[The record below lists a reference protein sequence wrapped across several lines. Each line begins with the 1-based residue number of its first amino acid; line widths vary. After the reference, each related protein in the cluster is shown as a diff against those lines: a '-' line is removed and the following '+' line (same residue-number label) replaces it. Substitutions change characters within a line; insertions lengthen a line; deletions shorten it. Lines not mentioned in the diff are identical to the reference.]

1 MQRCVQDG
9 RQRGAAIVTVLLIVT
24 LATVVVSGLFW
35 REHVAVRSV
44 ENRLA
49 LAQTRWIER
58 AAVDYAR
65 VILRTAIQ
73 PPNTVNLG
81 QVWATPVERTPMD
94 ETVTAGGRVE
104 DRGRALAEIS
114 GRIYDAQGRMNLN
127 NLVGPDGKPDAV
139 HVKAFE
145 FLLSTVGKSPAL
157 AELVLDRLQ
166 RAQLPMA
173 APGTQPG
180 NTATGGSIGGGNTA
194 AAGST
199 GGGNTDG
206 RSTEGVRRPASALR
220 MKRLSDLLELPG
232 FDQETIDR
240 LSEHVIFLPVS
251 PTKLNINTAT
261 PEVIAAYMQSPN
273 LAQARNFTSR
283 LRIYQ
288 GADLGPAAQAL
299 GGTSLSPNVWETNSN
314 YFLLR
319 GAVHYDR
326 VYTQIDALLQRQQTG
341 LVQVI
346 WQDRY

>member
-1 MQRCVQDG
+1 MSNRAALRGGRLQRCVHG
-9 RQRGAAIVTVLLIVT
+9 SRQRGAAIVTVLLIVT

-65 VILRTAIQ
+65 VILRTTLQAQ
-73 PPNTVNLG
+73 TSVHFA
-81 QVWATPVERTPMD
+81 QAWATPVERTPMD
-94 ETVTAGGRVE
+94 ETITAGGRIE

-127 NLVGPDGKPDAV
+127 NLVRADGKPELV
-139 HVKAFE
+139 HTTAFE
-145 FLLSTVGKSPAL
+145 HLLSSFGKSPAL
-157 AELVLDRLQ
+157 SELLVERLQ
-166 RAQLPMA
+166 RALLPTS
-173 APGTQPG
+173 PTGTQASNPAAGGKPG
-180 NTATGGSIGGGNTA
+180 GGSA
-194 AAGST
+194 
-199 GGGNTDG
+199 DG
-206 RSTEGVRRPASALR
+206 QSTETVRRPASALR
-220 MKRLSDLLELPG
+220 MKRLSDLLEIPG
-232 FDQETIDR
+232 FDQDTIDR

-251 PTKLNINTAT
+251 PTKLNINTTT
-261 PEVIAAYMQSPN
+261 PEVIAAYMSSPN

-283 LRIYQ
+283 LRTYQ
-288 GADLGPAAQAL
+288 GADLGAASQLL
-299 GGTSLSPNVWETNSN
+299 GSGSLSAQVWETTSS